1 MEECE
6 GGIED
11 CGSAD
16 EGHPQ
21 PTGPP
26 WPLPPPL
33 HHCWPKDIW
42 KQVHIVLQKQ
52 STLFSLFKL
61 LLLLLLLLLLF
72 HLMQKCMQVKYKS
85 ICAA

>member
-61 LLLLLLLLLLF
+61 SDCF
-72 HLMQKCMQVKYKS
+72 VVVIVVVVVVVVVVISPYAKMH
-85 ICAA
+85 AG